1 MVGVYEPAS
10 VELLAW
16 AVCFLPPQ
24 HQTAPIKKVDQAGHG
39 GSLALRR
46 VEAGKSGVQG
56 QPGLQDC
63 LKQKI
68 TEQEG
73 HFCPESPEAVAKAF
87 AGPAPSQSSEA
98 CHPWPPREQGR
109 QEVSGCPL
117 LLALGLAYTWRL
129 ETHQET
135 GAWVEPVCRR
145 LCNIWQ
151 PCPF

>member
-1 MVGVYEPAS
+1 MVVLWHLGGLRQEDREFRAS
-10 VELLAW
+10 LGYRTVS
-16 AVCFLPPQ
+16 
-24 HQTAPIKKVDQAGHG
+24 K
-39 GSLALRR
+39 
-46 VEAGKSGVQG
+46 
-56 QPGLQDC
+56 
-63 LKQKI
+63 KI

-73 HFCPESPEAVAKAF
+73 HFCPVSPEAVAKAF

-98 CHPWPPREQGR
+98 CHPWPPREQGS